1 VLQRLFA
8 LHGAVISGLATL
20 VAAAYGLVALF
31 MTLDIALRAARL
43 GALPWLLE
51 ATEYVLYGG
60 TFLAAPWVLRKG
72 AHVRVDLL
80 VAGLPRR
87 GAIGVE
93 VAADALGFFV
103 SAVFLWFGTTA
114 ALEAWRDNS
123 MQFKTWAVPEW
134 ILLAPIPIAACLL
147 MIEFALRATRVRGA
161 HVDPTLSK
169 AAI

>member
-1 VLQRLFA
+1 MRQRLFA
-8 LHGAVISGLATL
+8 LHEAVISGLATL
-20 VAAAYGLVALF
+20 VAVAYGLAALL
-31 MTLDIALRAARL
+31 MTADIGLRAARL

-87 GAIGVE
+87 WSTAAEIG
-93 VAADALGFFV
+93 ADAVGFFV
-103 SAVFLWFGTTA
+103 SATFLWFGLA
-114 ALEAWRDNS
+114 AAAEAWRENS

-134 ILLAPIPIAACLL
+134 ILLAPIPLAAGLL
-147 MIEFALRATRVRGA
+147 MIEFALRAARVRGV
-161 HVDPTLSK
+161 HVDATISK